1 MKIES
6 LNFGG
11 IFCGFV
17 IVILIYMND
26 DKELV
31 EQIEGGEGGEN
42 GQIIQEMLD
51 NVNVEV
57 GYCKYW
63 VLYKSF
69 VYLF

>member
-1 MKIES
+1 
-6 LNFGG
+6 
-11 IFCGFV
+11 
-17 IVILIYMND
+17 MND